1 MTDLA
6 TSSNTARRAD
16 VLAAHSIDQVVFTV
30 PDIAPAVAFYTAF
43 GMDVKQHDQHVDL
56 YTYGHPHCWMKVL
69 ANGAPKALAFITFG
83 IFAQDEAAFRQRVD
97 ALGIGCDA
105 HPLATR
111 PGIWL
116 KSPDGVALQLV
127 VAPKVSPS
135 IKSPADLTGKKLGA
149 PVFDAGR
156 RAFPILAKA
165 NGMVL
170 PSFLA

>member
-1 MTDLA
+1 MTDSG
-6 TSSNTARRAD
+6 TNSHTARRAD
-16 VLAAHSIDQVVFTV
+16 VLAAHSIDQVLFTV

-111 PGIWL
+111 PAS
-116 KSPDGVALQLV
+116 KARRTRCPD
-127 VAPKVSPS
+127 
-135 IKSPADLTGKKLGA
+135 
-149 PVFDAGR
+149 R
-156 RAFPILAKA
+156 RAARPKLRPALAWA
-165 NGMVL
+165 RCGRAGCRMCCCSA
-170 PSFLA
+170 PTCWA